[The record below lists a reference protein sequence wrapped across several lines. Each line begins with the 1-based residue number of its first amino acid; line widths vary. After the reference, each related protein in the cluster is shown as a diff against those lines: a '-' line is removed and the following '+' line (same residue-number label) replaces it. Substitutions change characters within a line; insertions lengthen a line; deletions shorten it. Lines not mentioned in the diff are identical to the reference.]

1 MERVELE
8 LLRNEPPY
16 TFVSLGIRDRLNDTY
31 LPSKDFPIG
40 TKYRLLEGEFP
51 PQQDQYDY
59 DHLFYGPN
67 GEIEAKVK
75 YFAYACRTGLGAPV
89 QSGVPCRITI
99 QRANTPQTGEK
110 QMGGK
115 QMRGKHMG
123 GKQMRGKQTRGRKTK
138 RQRRN
143 RSKRRRKS

>member
-1 MERVELE
+1 MVLVELE

-31 LPSKDFPIG
+31 LPSEDFPIG
-40 TKYRLLEGEFP
+40 TKYQLVEGEFP
-51 PQQDQYDY
+51 PRSDQYDY
-59 DHLFYGPN
+59 NHIFNGPN
-67 GEIEAKVK
+67 GEIAAKVK
-75 YFAYACRTGLGAPV
+75 YFAYACRTGLGASV
-89 QSGVPCRITI
+89 ESGMPCRITI
-99 QRANTPQTGEK
+99 QRPNTP

-115 QMRGKHMG
+115 QMR

-138 RQRRN
+138 RRRRN